1 MTRSPVTYQRHPAM
15 TGRKAG
21 RGAALD
27 SSEKRVR
34 QGPRCRAIKR
44 RMGEVK
50 QLQSYLAC
58 PRCDKTP
65 LSFDDGKF
73 RCDACKIEF
82 PDIEGV
88 PWMFADPDAS
98 LGEWRNRLQFSLQQ
112 LGHEIAGIDIELKDK
127 DLRQLTRRRLERYKK
142 SVEQH
147 RRALQKL
154 LRPVDLQ
161 SQSGSYESYL
171 ALRTRLPADQGL
183 NTYYPNIHRDWA
195 WGEEENEASLK
206 QIRSVLHDNAELGDV
221 LVLGAGAGR
230 LAYDIHKGLDCSRLV
245 AMDFNP
251 LLVLVANQMAKG
263 DRLSMYEFPI
273 APKSLEDDA
282 VLRKLS
288 APERAGEN
296 FHLVLGDALRA
307 PFAAGSFD
315 TVVTPWLIDII
326 TEDLPVFAARINR
339 LLRDNGRWV
348 NFGSLAFS
356 DSGRARRYSPEE
368 TKAIV
373 SESGFSDPYVSQAN
387 IPYMCSPA
395 SRHGR
400 QERVFSFCAYKE
412 RDAGQVPRHKALPDW
427 LVTGNEPVPLT
438 QSFRTQAMTT
448 QIYAF
453 IMSLI
458 DGKRSIED
466 MAKILEQQKLM
477 TRQEAVPAI
486 RSFLTRMYDDSQR
499 QQGY

>member
-1 MTRSPVTYQRHPAM
+1 
-15 TGRKAG
+15 
-21 RGAALD
+21 
-27 SSEKRVR
+27 
-34 QGPRCRAIKR
+34 
-44 RMGEVK
+44 MGDVK

-65 LSFDDGKF
+65 LTFDDGTF
-73 RCDACKIEF
+73 RCEACKIDF
-82 PDIEGV
+82 PDVGGI

-98 LGEWRNRLQFSLQQ
+98 LGEWRNRLQFALQQ
-112 LGHEIAGIDIELKDK
+112 LGHEIAGLDVELKDEN
-127 DLRQLTRRRLERYKK
+127 LRTLTRRRLERYRK

-154 LRPVDLQ
+154 LRPVDVQ
-161 SQSGSYESYL
+161 SQSGSFESYL
-171 ALRTRLPADQGL
+171 ALRTRLPVDQGL
-183 NTYYPNIHRDWA
+183 NTYYANVHRDWA
-195 WGEEENEASLK
+195 WGDEENEASLK
-206 QIRSVLHDNAELGDV
+206 QLRSVLHDNADLGDV

-230 LAYDIHKGLDCSRLV
+230 LAYDVHRQLDCSRLV

-251 LLVLVANQMAKG
+251 LLMLVAKEMAQG
-263 DRLSMYEFPI
+263 NRLSMYEFPI
-273 APKSLEDDA
+273 APRSLEDDA
-282 VLRKLS
+282 VLRRLS
-288 APERAGEN
+288 APEAAGDD

-315 TVVTPWLIDII
+315 TVITPWLIDII
-326 TEDLPVFAARINR
+326 SEDLPVFATRINR
-339 LLRDNGRWV
+339 LLGDDGRWV
-348 NFGSLAFS
+348 NFGSLAFADPS
-356 DSGRARRYSPEE
+356 RARRYSPEE

-373 SESGFSDPYVSQAN
+373 AECGFSDPYVSQAT

-412 RDAGQVPRHKALPDW
+412 RDARSVPRHKALPDW
-427 LVTGNEPVPLT
+427 LVTGKEPVPLT

-448 QIYAF
+448 QIYSF

-477 TRQEAVPAI
+477 SRQEAVPAI
-486 RSFLTRMYDDSQR
+486 RSFLTRMHDDAQR
-499 QQGY
+499 QQGF